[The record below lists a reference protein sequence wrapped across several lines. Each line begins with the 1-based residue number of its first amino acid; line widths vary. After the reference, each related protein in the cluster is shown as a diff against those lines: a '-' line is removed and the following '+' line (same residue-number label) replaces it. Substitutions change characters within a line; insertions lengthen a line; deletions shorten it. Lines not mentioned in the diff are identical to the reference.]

1 MFNSGLKSSFEF
13 DFVRFAFRLLPFK
26 EPIVTELRNFARNQ
40 VFVMAFIEFQNYLE
54 QRLVLQ
60 NFELFERQYSQ
71 LLSFVK
77 LVNC

>member
-54 QRLVLQ
+54 
-60 NFELFERQYSQ
+60 
-71 LLSFVK
+71 
-77 LVNC
+77 